1 MPSAIAADQALEIAR
16 RQIRREAAAVLA
28 VAEQLDEAFVAAA
41 QLTLGCSGKVFTVG
55 SGTSGMVAR
64 RMAHLLS
71 VCGRPSVFL
80 HPMDA
85 LHGSSGALEADDIMI
100 VISKGGE
107 SAEIN
112 DLCVLAH
119 TRGVSIIALTAVP
132 QSALAELAE
141 VVVTLT
147 TTEDADPGGIVAMGS
162 TLVTSVWGDA
172 LGYVLMHYND
182 YSWEQVLGSHPAGA
196 VGQRTERPVD
206 LTADQ
211 GDDTDTNPTQTNPTE
226 SALVD
231 ANLTDPAE
239 SGTPR

>member
-1 MPSAIAADQALEIAR
+1 MASAISASQAIEIAR
-16 RQIRREAAAVLA
+16 RQIRLEADAVSA
-28 VAEQLDEAFVAAA
+28 VADQLDESFIAAA
-41 QLTLGCSGKVFTVG
+41 QLALDCTGKVFTVG

-85 LHGSSGALEADDIMI
+85 LHGSSGALAAGDVVI

-112 DLCVLAH
+112 DLCALARS
-119 TRGVSIIALTAVP
+119 RGVPVIALTARP
-132 QSALAELAE
+132 ESPLGELAD

-147 TTEDADPGGIVAMGS
+147 TAEHADPGGIVAMGS

-172 LGYVLMHYND
+172 LGYVLMHYNAYGWD
-182 YSWEQVLGSHPAGA
+182 QVLGSHPAGA
-196 VGQRTERPVD
+196 VGQRSELPNDLVQARTE
-206 LTADQ
+206 AGASQ
-211 GDDTDTNPTQTNPTE
+211 
-226 SALVD
+226 
-231 ANLTDPAE
+231 
-239 SGTPR
+239 SGGGR